1 MRIHFLAITGLSAA
15 MFLSACQSGNFGNRS
30 NAIATS
36 LTPQAG
42 AELNGT
48 WLPTDQAARGVYE
61 AEFKDGIFVS
71 RSPTTN
77 KPLAKGN
84 YKIVSDKVIDLDEV
98 SSVDITGVFAF
109 RLFAP
114 FCHVGAVD
122 NFGALSGTADHV
134 SISNDVAYTGDP
146 IFFFSGV
153 LPKPYQPK
161 QLLDLVRG
169 VLEGG

>member
-15 MFLSACQSGNFGNRS
+15 MFLSACQSGSFGNRS
-30 NAIATS
+30 STIATS
-36 LTPQAG
+36 LTPTAG

-84 YKIVSDKVIDLDEV
+84 YKIVSDKVIDLE
-98 SSVDITGVFAF
+98 F
-109 RLFAP
+109 
-114 FCHVGAVD
+114 VGAAT
-122 NFGALSGTADHV
+122 NTAVKAKCDRLTENTMYCV
-134 SISNDVAYTGDP
+134 PTVGSPFNLQRS
-146 IFFFSGV
+146 
-153 LPKPYQPK
+153 
-161 QLLDLVRG
+161 
-169 VLEGG
+169 